1 MRGSVLLGA
10 VAAMWPAW
18 AHAHPFEVFAIVQD
32 PATEEPAPEPTFE
45 PTSSKAPDSGEDLP
59 EPSDPPSTADEDTSP
74 AVEADENAT
83 LEKERGKARSKAFN
97 RHGVGIR
104 GGITVVP
111 TWILSRYLDAH
122 ANALCRGEKIGNFAE
137 KKGLLK
143 TQGCNFYIGGEYVY
157 RQSRILDIVG
167 VIGYQ
172 HMHTPDGY
180 WLDKGQFAL
189 NGVGGAD
196 YTEVKMGIL
205 VLEADF
211 IARAPIIVTDDVE
224 FGIGGGGGL
233 GLGIVFG
240 GLWQTA
246 LGDNPQGFD
255 NGTVDDD
262 SCQNI
267 RDLADF
273 RRCTP
278 RYDPSEDKDMIPP
291 DQDELS
297 DPNPMLFANCGRD
310 ACNINDLKRLGYRKK
325 NDDIPPVIPI
335 VNLVISTR
343 VIIKDVFGI
352 TLSGGWNTG
361 FYFGGSLNYFFGKQF
376 AKDDNKGPA
385 AKAKVK
391 RPMIGRARNNGGF
404 SF

>member
-1 MRGSVLLGA
+1 MRASTFLFGA
-10 VAAMWPAW
+10 VVASWPTW
-18 AHAHPFEVFAIVQD
+18 AQAHPFEVFAITQD
-32 PATEEPAPEPTFE
+32 PEPETPAEEPTFE
-45 PTSSKAPDSGEDLP
+45 PTSSKAPDSGEPPP
-59 EPSDPPSTADEDTSP
+59 ERDTMGEGQPSP

-97 RHGVGIR
+97 KHGIGVR

-111 TWILSRYLDAH
+111 TWILARYLDSH

-143 TQGCNFYIGGEYVY
+143 TDGCNFYVAAEYVY

-172 HMHTPDGY
+172 HLHTPDGY

-233 GLGIVFG
+233 GLGVVFG

-246 LGDNPQGFD
+246 LGDDPRGFD
-255 NGTVDDD
+255 DGMVDDN
-262 SCQNI
+262 SCQEV

-278 RYDPSEDKDMIPP
+278 RYDPTEDDDMVPP
-291 DQDELS
+291 DENDLS
-297 DPNPMLFANCGRD
+297 DPNPGLFANCGRD

-376 AKDDNKGPA
+376 AKEDNKGPA
-385 AKAKVK
+385 PSARAKVQ
-391 RPMIGRARNNGGF
+391 RPTLSRSGGGF
-404 SF
+404 GF